1 MTARERE
8 DLIEFAIGKL
18 TERLIE
24 QEFEDKIKKKTMK
37 LQFIVNPASKTG
49 RGIEISASRNCFGL
63 KCRNELVH
71 LYWS

>member
-24 QEFEDKIKKKTMK
+24 QEFEDKIKKKTTYVK
-37 LQFIVNPASKTG
+37 KTRAFKDLIQLLKDIERWGSK
-49 RGIEISASRNCFGL
+49 
-63 KCRNELVH
+63 
-71 LYWS
+71 